1 VNRSLFTALVAA
13 AAVAL
18 LGLLLRR
25 MAGGARDDTTGPPL
39 LEPGDDSPDYDEEP
53 DDGEV
58 IGVTSDGWQF
68 VPDGRL
74 VRLVRPADAE
84 GAWSGDDGGSP
95 RVRIGETLSPGD
107 FTGARVKRGAENTWR
122 VEALGRDGEFQPFTF
137 ESAEAANAALEML
150 ERRDIVRLAR
160 DEEGRPLPPSAE
172 AFDEA
177 RRRHEETE
185 RELAMPGDEEPGDG
199 PG

>member
-1 VNRSLFTALVAA
+1 VNRSLFTALVAV

-18 LGLLLRR
+18 LGLLLRWTS
-25 MAGGARDDTTGPPL
+25 GGTGERATAPTPP
-39 LEPGDDSPDYDEEP
+39 EPGDDSPDNDEEP

-58 IGVTSDGWQF
+58 VGVTSDGWRF
-68 VPDGRL
+68 VPDGGL
-74 VRLVRPADAE
+74 VRLVRPADPE
-84 GAWSGDDGGSP
+84 GAWGGDDDGSP

-122 VEALGRDGEFQPFTF
+122 VETLGRDGEYQPFTF
-137 ESAEAANAALEML
+137 ETAEAARAALEML
-150 ERRDIVRLAR
+150 ERRDIVRVPR
-160 DEEGRPLPPSAE
+160 DEDGLPLPPSAE